1 MVYDMTNDASV
12 VVGQV
17 GPGASSWVW
26 TEKTGMKEMNRYLSE
41 DLGIDLN
48 GYSICGVMDL
58 SPNGRYITG
67 WCMKG
72 MGKYAYVID
81 LKGNATSIEKEIEQ
95 TKAAVYPNPVASEL
109 HIDLPFEGVS
119 TRISLYSAQGCCVKS
134 MTTTSVSNTM
144 NVDDLTEG
152 LYILDVNA
160 NGNHKSFKVI
170 VKH

>member
-1 MVYDMTNDASV
+1 
-12 VVGQV
+12 
-17 GPGASSWVW
+17 
-26 TEKTGMKEMNRYLSE
+26 
-41 DLGIDLN
+41 
-48 GYSICGVMDL
+48 MDL

-67 WCMKG
+67 WCMKDL
-72 MGKYAYVID
+72 GKYAYVAD
-81 LKGNATSIEKEIEQ
+81 LKANATSIEKEIEQ